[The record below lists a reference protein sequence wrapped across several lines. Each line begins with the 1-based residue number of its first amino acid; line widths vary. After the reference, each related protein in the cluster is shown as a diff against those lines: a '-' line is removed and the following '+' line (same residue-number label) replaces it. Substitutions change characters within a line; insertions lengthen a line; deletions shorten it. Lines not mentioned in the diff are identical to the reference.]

1 MELITTQHYGGNIF
15 SFYST
20 KRKDIFMTINEL
32 ATGFGYASKSGIEKL
47 IQRNPHLLDKE
58 YSSALKDAKQK
69 NFVTENKY
77 SFISKVP
84 VRNYGTPQSVG
95 TIKSK
100 VQYQE
105 VRLFTERGIFEIG
118 CLSRTKVAKTFRKWL
133 YNYIEKLENALI
145 HDIVAHTKSK
155 DLQKMLHD
163 AVYES
168 PAYIN
173 KEDNSKAK
181 VIMNI
186 NKLLIKTASQSRVKH
201 KEDMTAEEIQKLEH
215 LEHKTITLLNE
226 GKCYQEIKLHTK
238 CISTIFKN

>member
-32 ATGFGYASKSGIEKL
+32 ATGFGYKSKKGIEEMLRRK
-47 IQRNPHLLDKE
+47 P
-58 YSSALKDAKQK
+58 YLK
-69 NFVTENKY
+69 ENKY
-77 SFISKVP
+77 SFISMVP

-95 TIKSK
+95 TTKSK
-100 VQYQE
+100 LQYQE

-118 CLSRTKVAKTFRKWL
+118 CISHTAKAEQFRDWVFDQLKMLKNAFTKGM
-133 YNYIEKLENALI
+133 I
-145 HDIVAHTKSK
+145 AHTESK

-163 AVYES
+163 AVFNS

-173 KEDNSKAK
+173 KDDESKRK
-181 VIMNI
+181 SIMNI
-186 NKLLIKTASQSRVKH
+186 NKHLIKTASQSRVKH

-215 LEHKTITLLNE
+215 LEHKTIALLNE
-226 GKCYQEIKLHTK
+226 GKCYQEIKLAL
-238 CISTIFKN
+238 

>member
-32 ATGFGYASKSGIEKL
+32 ATGFGYKSKKGIEEMLRRK
-47 IQRNPHLLDKE
+47 P
-58 YSSALKDAKQK
+58 YLK
-69 NFVTENKY
+69 ENKY
-77 SFISKVP
+77 SFMSKVP

-95 TIKSK
+95 TTKSK
-100 VQYQE
+100 LQYQE

-118 CLSRTKVAKTFRKWL
+118 CISHTAKAEQFRDWVFNQLKILKNAFTKGM
-133 YNYIEKLENALI
+133 I
-145 HDIVAHTKSK
+145 AHTESK

-163 AVYES
+163 AVFNS

-173 KEDNSKAK
+173 KEDESKRK
-181 VIMNI
+181 SVMNI
-186 NKLLIKTASQSRVKH
+186 NKHLIKTASNGRVTH
-201 KEDMTAEEIQKLEH
+201 KVDMTAEEIQKLEH

-226 GKCYQEIKLHTK
+226 GKCYKEIKLAL
-238 CISTIFKN
+238 

>member
-32 ATGFGYASKSGIEKL
+32 ATGFGYKSKKGIEEMLRRK
-47 IQRNPHLLDKE
+47 P
-58 YSSALKDAKQK
+58 YLK
-69 NFVTENKY
+69 ENKY
-77 SFISKVP
+77 SFMSKVP

-95 TIKSK
+95 TTKSK
-100 VQYQE
+100 LQYQE

-118 CLSRTKVAKTFRKWL
+118 CISHTAKAEQFRDWVFNQLKILKNAFTKGM
-133 YNYIEKLENALI
+133 I
-145 HDIVAHTKSK
+145 AHTESK

-163 AVYES
+163 AVFNS

-173 KEDNSKAK
+173 KDDESKRK
-181 VIMNI
+181 SVMNI
-186 NKLLIKTASQSRVKH
+186 NKHLIKTASNGRVTH
-201 KEDMTAEEIQKLEH
+201 KVDMTAEEIQKLEH

-226 GKCYQEIKLHTK
+226 GKCYKEIKLAL
-238 CISTIFKN
+238 

>member
-32 ATGFGYASKSGIEKL
+32 ALGFGYKSKKGIEEMLRRK
-47 IQRNPHLLDKE
+47 P
-58 YSSALKDAKQK
+58 YLK
-69 NFVTENKY
+69 ENKY
-77 SFISKVP
+77 SFISMVP

-95 TIKSK
+95 TTKSK
-100 VQYQE
+100 LQYQE

-118 CLSRTKVAKTFRKWL
+118 CISHTAKAEQFRDWVFNQLKMLKNAFTKGM
-133 YNYIEKLENALI
+133 I
-145 HDIVAHTKSK
+145 AHTESK

-163 AVYES
+163 AVFNS

-173 KEDNSKAK
+173 KDDESKRK
-181 VIMNI
+181 SIMNI
-186 NKLLIKTASQSRVKH
+186 NKHLIKTASQSRVKH

-215 LEHKTITLLNE
+215 LEHKTIALLNE
-226 GKCYQEIKLHTK
+226 GKCYQEIKLAL
-238 CISTIFKN
+238 

>member
-58 YSSALKDAKQK
+58 YSSITS
-69 NFVTENKY
+69 VP
-77 SFISKVP
+77 ISISSTDDLGGARKP
-84 VRNYGTPQSVG
+84 KTQLR
-95 TIKSK
+95 
-100 VQYQE
+100 E
-105 VRLFTERGIFEIG
+105 VRVFSKLGIFEIG
-118 CLSRTKVAKTFRKWL
+118 GLSRTKVAKAFRKWL

-145 HDIVAHTKSK
+145 HDIVAHTESK

-173 KEDNSKAK
+173 K
-181 VIMNI
+181 
-186 NKLLIKTASQSRVKH
+186 LLIKTASQNRVKH
-201 KEDMTAEEIQKLEH
+201 KEDMTAEEIHKLEH
-215 LEHKTITLLNE
+215 LEHKTIALLNE
-226 GKCYQEIKLHTK
+226 GKCYQEIKLAL
-238 CISTIFKN
+238 S

>member
-1 MELITTQHYGGNIF
+1 MELIKTQNYGGNVF

-32 ATGFGYASKSGIEKL
+32 ALGFGYKSKNGIEQIL
-47 IQRNPHLLDKE
+47 NRNPR
-58 YSSALKDAKQK
+58 LKDK
-69 NFVTENKY
+69 KY

-95 TIKSK
+95 TTKSK

-118 CLSRTKVAKTFRKWL
+118 CISHTAKAEQFRDWVFNQLKKLRTSFTKGM
-133 YNYIEKLENALI
+133 I
-145 HDIVAHTKSK
+145 AHNGSK

-163 AVYES
+163 AVFNS
-168 PAYIN
+168 PAYVN
-173 KEDNSKAK
+173 KDDESKRK
-181 VIMNI
+181 SIMNI
-186 NKLLIKTASQSRVKH
+186 NKHLIKTASQSRVKH

-215 LEHKTITLLNE
+215 LEHKTIALLNE
-226 GKCYQEIKLHTK
+226 GKCYQEIKLAL
-238 CISTIFKN
+238 

>member
-1 MELITTQHYGGNIF
+1 MQLTAIQHYGGNDF
-15 SFYST
+15 SFYSA

-32 ATGFGYASKSGIEKL
+32 ALGFGYKSKKGIEEILRRK
-47 IQRNPHLLDKE
+47 P
-58 YSSALKDAKQK
+58 YLK
-69 NFVTENKY
+69 ENKY

-95 TIKSK
+95 TTKSK

-118 CLSRTKVAKTFRKWL
+118 CISHTAKAEQFRDWVFNQLKKLRTSFTKGM
-133 YNYIEKLENALI
+133 I
-145 HDIVAHTKSK
+145 AHNESK

-168 PAYIN
+168 PVYIN
-173 KEDNSKAK
+173 KEDKSKAK
-181 VIMNI
+181 TIMNI

-201 KEDMTAEEIQKLEH
+201 KEDMTAEEIQKLEY
-215 LEHKTITLLNE
+215 LEHKTIALLHE
-226 GKCYQEIKLHTK
+226 GKNYQEIRSVLL
-238 CISTIFKN
+238 ND

>member
-1 MELITTQHYGGNIF
+1 MQLMATQHYGGNDF
-15 SFYST
+15 SFYSA

-32 ATGFGYASKSGIEKL
+32 AVGFGYKSKKGIEEILRRK
-47 IQRNPHLLDKE
+47 P
-58 YSSALKDAKQK
+58 YLK
-69 NFVTENKY
+69 ENKY

-95 TIKSK
+95 TTKSK

-118 CLSRTKVAKTFRKWL
+118 CISHTAKAEQFRDWVFNQLKKLRTSFTKGM
-133 YNYIEKLENALI
+133 I
-145 HDIVAHTKSK
+145 AHNESK

-168 PAYIN
+168 PVYIN
-173 KEDNSKAK
+173 KEDKSKAK
-181 VIMNI
+181 TIMNI

-201 KEDMTAEEIQKLEH
+201 KEDMTAEEIQKLEY
-215 LEHKTITLLNE
+215 LEHKTIALLHE
-226 GKCYQEIKLHTK
+226 GKNYQEIRSVLL
-238 CISTIFKN
+238 ND